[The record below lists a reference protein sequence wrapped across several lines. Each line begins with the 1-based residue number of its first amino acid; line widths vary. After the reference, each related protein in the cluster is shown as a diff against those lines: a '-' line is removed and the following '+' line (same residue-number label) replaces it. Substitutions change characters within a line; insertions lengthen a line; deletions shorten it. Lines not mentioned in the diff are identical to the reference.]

1 MLVTLL
7 TRATSLRPD
16 LPLFAPDFRAR
27 VGSSSIST
35 MPSGSLPP
43 EIHSHPQQAHRLPG
57 MAPGPTMYPGN
68 HSTAHAAVGAPGHH
82 MHYVHPAEQQYGPNV
97 HPPNYPRPGHGL
109 MRTLPPEQ
117 QDLHWLVEEEDRY
130 GVFSHM
136 YQVDPRAANAGM
148 HNGAMNMNGMRHVR

>member
-7 TRATSLRPD
+7 LRATTLKPD
-16 LPLFAPDFRAR
+16 LPVFPPDFRAR
-27 VGSSSIST
+27 IGSNPTT
-35 MPSGSLPP
+35 MATPTYPVSNGY
-43 EIHSHPQQAHRLPG
+43 SHPSRPAPHHPN
-57 MAPGPTMYPGN
+57 MAPVPTTYPSRG
-68 HSTAHAAVGAPGHH
+68 HAVSQTSVGASQGS
-82 MHYVHPAEQQYGPNV
+82 MHYMHPSEQHSYGPDV

-117 QDLHWLVEEEDRY
+117 EDLQWLVDEDDRY

-148 HNGAMNMNGMRHVR
+148 NSNPGMGHVR